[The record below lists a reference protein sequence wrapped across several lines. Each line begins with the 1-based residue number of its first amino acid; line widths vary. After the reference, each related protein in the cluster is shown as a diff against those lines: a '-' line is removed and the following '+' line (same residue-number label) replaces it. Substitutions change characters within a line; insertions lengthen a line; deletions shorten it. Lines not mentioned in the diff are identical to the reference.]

1 MQTFVC
7 ICVVGAQPLK
17 IHDSENTKDFIV
29 VKINRVLKQGKLAI
43 KAIICPSCTC
53 MFCSLM
59 FLLPYLVLSRFLFLH
74 QTKRCWNIQTAS
86 CYCVFHL
93 HTVYEKL
100 ALFANVLFS
109 YTNCVLAH
117 GVWTS
122 CRSCK
127 NEHLNPFLDP
137 FFSVSGLSSCQ
148 LSVCF
153 NVTKQKLILNSLN
166 FFNWCFKVSFVL
178 YLPLF
183 A

>member
-1 MQTFVC
+1 MYTVFSCVGSTVAKSSKNILNKIVIMQTFVC

-59 FLLPYLVLSRFLFLH
+59 FLLPYLVLSRFLFKHIHSL
-74 QTKRCWNIQTAS
+74 TSKRCWNIQTAS

-117 GVWTS
+117 EVWTS
-122 CRSCK
+122 CRSYK
-127 NEHLNPFLDP
+127 NEHLNPFFGSIFLRLW
-137 FFSVSGLSSCQ
+137 SQL
-148 LSVCF
+148 LSVVGVF
-153 NVTKQKLILNSLN
+153 
-166 FFNWCFKVSFVL
+166 
-178 YLPLF
+178 
-183 A
+183 